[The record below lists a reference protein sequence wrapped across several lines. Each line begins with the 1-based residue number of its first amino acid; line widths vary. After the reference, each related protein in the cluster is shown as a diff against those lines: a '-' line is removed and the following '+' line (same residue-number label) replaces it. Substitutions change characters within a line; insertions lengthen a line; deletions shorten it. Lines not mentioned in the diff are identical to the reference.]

1 MDVGGSVFAAWGVEP
16 VGFAVVWPMLIQ
28 VGDDSA
34 WGSILAGIT
43 KVLSSFLSSV
53 PSWSDCV
60 ACSIFLVLP
69 VAHSLG
75 DACEDEH

>member
-1 MDVGGSVFAAWGVEP
+1 MEH
-16 VGFAVVWPMLIQ
+16 VGFAVVWPVLIQ

-34 WGSILAGIT
+34 WGSTLVGIT
-43 KVLSSFLSSV
+43 KVLSSFLSSD

-60 ACSIFLVLP
+60 ACLILLVLP

-75 DACEDEH
+75 DACEDECYGIHG